1 MEKDSLKIKTLFV
14 VTTTLLASAPAGAA
28 TLTNY
33 VDACLS
39 SSNLNRTI
47 CECAGNNAQT
57 QPSPKGFE
65 FLVANLNQDDETTTK
80 LRGEL
85 PLPEIMAA
93 GMFMAK
99 GPAKCARKLGGQ

>member
-1 MEKDSLKIKTLFV
+1 MPVCRPAILTGPFVSAQETKLKH
-14 VTTTLLASAPAGAA
+14 
-28 TLTNY
+28 NY
-33 VDACLS
+33 RL
-39 SSNLNRTI
+39 
-47 CECAGNNAQT
+47 
-57 QPSPKGFE
+57 KGFE

-99 GPAKCARKLGGQ
+99 GPAKCSRKLGGQ